1 MSKDQLERLR
11 NLSKH
16 IASKHTKIQLWID
29 KMKSCL
35 SMLAHKA
42 NYVILRENNT
52 LKDLLELLLEDQG
65 CKGNEAELR

>member
-1 MSKDQLERLR
+1 
-11 NLSKH
+11 
-16 IASKHTKIQLWID
+16 
-29 KMKSCL
+29 
-35 SMLAHKA
+35 MLAHKA